1 VQVELDPG
9 WLKAQFF
16 PTDLWHEEHVPFL
29 CPEGRVWH
37 EVQVDFDP
45 GWENA
50 HVRPGFLWQDEQAPD
65 LCFAGR
71 LWHAAQ
77 SPEVG

>member
-1 VQVELDPG
+1 MDFAPG
-9 WLKAQFF
+9 WLNLQLL
-16 PTDLWHEEHVPFL
+16 PTEVWHEVHDPFL
-29 CPEGRVWH
+29 CPAGRVWH

-50 HVRPGFLWQDEQAPD
+50 QLRPGFLWQDEQLPD

-71 LWHAAQ
+71 LWHAEQ
-77 SPEVG
+77 SPEVGCA